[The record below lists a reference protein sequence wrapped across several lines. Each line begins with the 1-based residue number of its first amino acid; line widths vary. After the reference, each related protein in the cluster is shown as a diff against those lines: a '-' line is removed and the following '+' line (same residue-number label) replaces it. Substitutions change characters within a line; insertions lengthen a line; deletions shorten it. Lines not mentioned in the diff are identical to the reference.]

1 LEVVVKVERVE
12 AKPLADKHRDE
23 LIVRAVEDMQE
34 RATHWW
40 HGRQED
46 ALIIAVRDGEG
57 KVTVFDTILRR
68 AIELDARESDFAEA
82 ADVRA
87 ALDRTCA

>member
-1 LEVVVKVERVE
+1 MRVERVE
-12 AKPLADKHRDE
+12 AKPLTDRHRDE
-23 LIVRAVEDMQE
+23 LIVRAVADMQE

-40 HGRQED
+40 QGRQEE
-46 ALIIAVRDGEG
+46 ALVIAVRNPDGG
-57 KVTVFDTILRR
+57 VSVFDAILRR
-68 AIELDARESDFAEA
+68 AIELDARELPATV

>member
-1 LEVVVKVERVE
+1 MRVERIE

-23 LIVRAVEDMQE
+23 MIVRAVADMQE

-40 HGRQED
+40 QGRQKD
-46 ALIIAVRDGEG
+46 ALVIAVRNPDGG
-57 KVTVFDTILRR
+57 VSVFDTILKR
-68 AIELDARESDFAEA
+68 AIEFDDVRESDFIEA

-87 ALDRTCA
+87 ALDRVCS

>member
-1 LEVVVKVERVE
+1 VKVERIE
-12 AKPLADKHRDE
+12 AKPLADRHRDE
-23 LIVRAVEDMQE
+23 LIVRAVADMQE

-40 HGRQED
+40 QGRQED
-46 ALIIAVRDGEG
+46 ALVIAVRNPDGG
-57 KVTVFDTILRR
+57 VSVFDTILRR
-68 AIELDARESDFAEA
+68 AIEFDDVRESDFAEP

>member
-1 LEVVVKVERVE
+1 VKVERVE
-12 AKPLADKHRDE
+12 AKPLADRHRDE

-34 RATHWW
+34 RANRWW
-40 HGRQED
+40 QGRQGD
-46 ALIIAVRDGEG
+46 ALVIAVRDGED
-57 KVTVFDTILRR
+57 KVTVFDTVLRR

-87 ALDRTCA
+87 ALDRTCS